1 MDGATGNKKVLCPL
15 SLSLPRLLMS
25 LFAHRFATRAAPARQ
40 RAKKL
45 HFPKWTGKE
54 RRLRGSGKS
63 LFLFLFLK
71 KETKYPLAGYMG
83 KIICQLLGN
92 ICSCSSLAYLGSLSA
107 NGLFLRSPL
116 VRTRVFARNDN
127 WPLSEPRRHLFFGSP
142 QSRLQGDPPSR
153 KMSYLHPTE

>member
-1 MDGATGNKKVLCPL
+1 MDGATGDKKVLYPL

-63 LFLFLFLK
+63 LFLFHFL

-92 ICSCSSLAYLGSLSA
+92 ICSCSSLAYLGVCRRTDFFSAVHLSELGFSHGMTIGPSA
-107 NGLFLRSPL
+107 NREDIFFSDHPKAGF
-116 VRTRVFARNDN
+116 RVTPPRAR
-127 WPLSEPRRHLFFGSP
+127 
-142 QSRLQGDPPSR
+142 
-153 KMSYLHPTE
+153 

>member
-1 MDGATGNKKVLCPL
+1 MDGAAGNKKVLCPL

-25 LFAHRFATRAAPARQ
+25 LFAHRFATRAAPARR

-63 LFLFLFLK
+63 LFLFHFL
-71 KETKYPLAGYMG
+71 KETKYPLAGYKR

-92 ICSCSSLAYLGSLSA
+92 ICSWKGKVPSRTWGVCRRTDFFSAVHLSELGFSHGMTISPSA
-107 NGLFLRSPL
+107 NREDIFFSDHPKAGF
-116 VRTRVFARNDN
+116 RVTPPRAR
-127 WPLSEPRRHLFFGSP
+127 
-142 QSRLQGDPPSR
+142 
-153 KMSYLHPTE
+153 